1 MKFFVHNS
9 FGPSDILLARPFI
22 EAIQIHFLDSEVLL
36 ECQNEVAYLWEDLR
50 LPIVPYEGWPYPDL
64 LPTPNCPSDFYFVNG
79 WSGLYRDLLELYGM
93 NSLIGVHSFNRQM
106 YQMGMCHSVQLPCWR
121 VPPML
126 NFYDSVEAGFQVK
139 RNGILVENGQEN
151 SNQNYFCLN
160 EHLKQLSSAFPDLI
174 FYCSAKPK
182 VYQENVVDCSHLS
195 LREISALGNRCVG
208 FLTKGGPVNICTL
221 TEANRRKPR
230 CIVGWNC
237 SFPILEK
244 GNSSFVNAKNL
255 KEVHEFLLSLQGR
268 IGSQASIAKFPISSA
283 LPVVNKEITKLASK
297 NTKIVEKPVVLLV
310 THTQQQC
317 GVYQYAVNISQALQR
332 SQVFQFSYQE
342 CSNAEELQKAVRDY
356 NPAAIIYNYHPLTM
370 SWVNRQVIGQ
380 WNIPQFHIMHEVT
393 QEEADRA
400 SDDLFHYHLCP
411 DPTLRENNPRVFKIP
426 RLIPLYQNN
435 NPLPDKVTIG
445 SFGFG
450 LPDKGF
456 ERVVDVVQKEFDS
469 ARIVLHIP
477 FNDIIDP
484 DGTQLAQKVAARC
497 RKRIFKP
504 GIELNIKHE
513 FLTKQQLLEEL
524 GGHTANAFF
533 YQTQD
538 NRGISSAVE
547 FALAVQRPVAITKC
561 VMFRHLWNVSPSICI
576 EDSSFR
582 TIIQNGIAPLA
593 PFVEAWNEESFIHA
607 LEKIIGTVLQMSQ
620 WRKTEGTTRVSG
632 TAFDN
637 GNGGHR
643 KAEDHLPIDQ
653 PSQIANLQNL
663 SEQEPQ
669 GISTETNGS
678 GRTDQVLATIN
689 DRRLNRI
696 LDDQARRQYQP
707 IVDQLFELA
716 PEVMNRKIPEA
727 NVQQAFV
734 LDAVKMFAA
743 LEQSPRILCVGSYE
757 DSAAAALKRLG
768 YEFEEID
775 PILNYDLNE
784 FFHKA
789 TTEKGSWNI
798 IFSTSVLEHV
808 EDDERFMKQIGELLA
823 PGGTAI
829 LTCDYNDQYQVGDRL
844 PQEDY
849 RFYTQQDFI
858 ERLLPLLPGCTLVD
872 EPQWEC
878 SNPDFSYA
886 NCRYTFATFVFQKE
900 KP

>member
-1 MKFFVHNS
+1 
-9 FGPSDILLARPFI
+9 
-22 EAIQIHFLDSEVLL
+22 
-36 ECQNEVAYLWEDLR
+36 
-50 LPIVPYEGWPYPDL
+50 
-64 LPTPNCPSDFYFVNG
+64 
-79 WSGLYRDLLELYGM
+79 M

-106 YQMGMCHSVQLPCWR
+106 YQMGMCHSLQLPCLR
-121 VPPML
+121 FPPML
-126 NFYDSVEAGFQVK
+126 NFYDSVESGIQVK
-139 RNGILVENGQEN
+139 PNGILVENGQEN
-151 SNQNYFCLN
+151 TNQNYFYLN
-160 EHLKQLSSAFPDLI
+160 EHIKELSSAFPDLT

-182 VYQENVVDCSHLS
+182 VHQENVVDCSHLS

-208 FLTKGGPVNICTL
+208 FLTKGGPINFGTL
-221 TEANRRKPR
+221 TEANRGKPS

-237 SFPILEK
+237 SFPVWGK
-244 GNSSFVNAKNL
+244 GSSSFVYAKNL
-255 KEVHEFLLSLQGR
+255 QEVHEFLLSIQGKTD
-268 IGSQASIAKFPISSA
+268 SQSSIEKLPISSA
-283 LPVVNKEITKLASK
+283 LPVAKKESAKQASK
-297 NTKIVEKPVVLLV
+297 NTKIVKKPVVLLV

-317 GVYQYAVNISQALQR
+317 GVYQYAVNISQALQQ
-332 SQVFQFSYQE
+332 SKVFQFSYQE
-342 CSNAEELQKAVRDY
+342 CSNAEELERAVRNY

-370 SWVNRQVIGQ
+370 SWVNRQIIRQ

-435 NPLPDKVTIG
+435 SPLPDKVTIG

-469 ARIVLHIP
+469 ARIILHIP

-504 GIELNIKHE
+504 GIELNIKHD
-513 FLTKQQLLEEL
+513 FLTKQKLLEEL
-524 GGHTANAFF
+524 GRHTANAFF

-561 VMFRHLWNVSPSICI
+561 VMFRHLWEVSPSICI

-607 LEKIIGTVLQMSQ
+607 LEKIVGTVLQMPQ
-620 WRKTEGTTRVSG
+620 WRKTEGTSQFVG
-632 TAFDN
+632 TSIDN
-637 GNGGHR
+637 GNGGYC
-643 KAEDHLPIDQ
+643 KGEDHLPTDQ
-653 PSQIANLQNL
+653 PSQLGNLQNF
-663 SEQEPQ
+663 SVQEPQ
-669 GISTETNGS
+669 GMSTETNGR
-678 GRTDQVLATIN
+678 GRHDRILETIKN
-689 DRRLNRI
+689 RRFNRI

-707 IVDQLFELA
+707 AVDQLFELA

-734 LDAVKMFAA
+734 LDAVQMFAA
-743 LEQSPRILCVGSYE
+743 SEQPPRILCVGSFE
-757 DSAAAALKRLG
+757 DSAAYSLKRLG

-784 FFHKA
+784 FFHKS
-789 TTEKGSWNI
+789 TTKKGSWDI

-808 EDDERFMKQIGELLA
+808 EDDEQFMKQIGELLA

-849 RFYTQQDFI
+849 RFYTQHDFMK
-858 ERLLPLLPGCTLVD
+858 RLLPLLQGCTLVD

-878 SNPDFSYA
+878 PNPDFTYA

-900 KP
+900 KL